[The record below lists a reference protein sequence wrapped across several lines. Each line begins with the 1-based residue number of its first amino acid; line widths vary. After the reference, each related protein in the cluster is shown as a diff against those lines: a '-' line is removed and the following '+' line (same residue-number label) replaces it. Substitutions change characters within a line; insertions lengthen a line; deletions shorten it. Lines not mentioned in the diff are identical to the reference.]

1 MAKVF
6 PTIFVHE
13 MNSPEMEKLG
23 IQTEFEIYKKLK
35 NLSDD
40 FTIFCGPKFIKR
52 NKDGDMRDGE
62 YSDFIIIHKS
72 MGIAFLECKGGTI
85 RYSSNEAKWYQNEK
99 RLKKSPLQQASSGKF
114 ALRALLNSPKYR
126 DEIQFDNIPSIH
138 GAIFPNTPGLN
149 NVQYGTDIKPEM
161 IIWAKDC
168 ENLEKSIL
176 KILQLNRSK
185 FLIEDKLIILIKKI
199 LYGDTLESPFRNIL
213 KYGEHAQDL
222 EFDEAQQSFLL
233 SVFNNQK
240 MIIEGLAGTGKTII
254 AAKIACNPEYDN
266 KKVLIL
272 TKTKGLCQFLK
283 VLSKN
288 KERSSRNF
296 RVYSI
301 DQFVKQT
308 ATRLNFPMTG
318 LKRFSSDEE
327 KNEHFDVYSPQLC
340 QSIFEMHPNEKFDL
354 VLVDEAQDFHKNWFN
369 ALNSI
374 TSEEGRIFFF
384 YDPLQTTILN
394 SMTEILRK
402 PKEINFPVF
411 NFNGNYRNSSII
423 SNFLSKLITKYF
435 PEMNLKY
442 SSHSK
447 IHVGR
452 EIELIEAQNFEDIID
467 KSIDKVKYLI
477 KTEGFK
483 GSDIVVLGVDSMRP
497 SNYGTRKSMTSELK
511 KLGLEVI
518 NAWDYSKP
526 YLEDGME
533 NNISFSDV
541 RSFKGLEKSAVLL
554 VNFSEVNKEN
564 IQKIYTGLSRARGDL
579 TVITYKKALDQ
590 LKEFV

>member
-1 MAKVF
+1 
-6 PTIFVHE
+6 
-13 MNSPEMEKLG
+13 
-23 IQTEFEIYKKLK
+23 
-35 NLSDD
+35 
-40 FTIFCGPKFIKR
+40 
-52 NKDGDMRDGE
+52 MRDGE

-72 MGIAFLECKGGTI
+72 MGITFLECKGGSIT
-85 RYSSNEAKWYQNEK
+85 YSSSEAKWYQNEK
-99 RLKKSPLQQASSGKF
+99 RLKKSPLQQASNGKY
-114 ALRALLNSPKYR
+114 ALRALLNSARYR
-126 DEIQFDNIPSIH
+126 NKIQFDNIPSIH
-138 GAIFPNTPGLN
+138 GAIFPNTPKIENIL
-149 NVQYGTDIKPEM
+149 YGTDIKPEM
-161 IIWAKDC
+161 IIWANDC
-168 ENLEKSIL
+168 DNLEDNIIRML
-176 KILQLNRSK
+176 KLNKSK
-185 FLIEDKLIILIKKI
+185 FLIEEKNIQLIKKI
-199 LYGDTLESPFRNIL
+199 LYGDTLKSPFRNIL
-213 KYGEHAQDL
+213 KHGEHAQDL
-222 EFDEAQQSFLL
+222 EFDEAQQSYLL
-233 SVFNNQK
+233 SVFNNKK
-240 MIIEGLAGTGKTII
+240 MIVEGLAGTGKTII
-254 AAKIACNPEYDN
+254 AAKIACNPEYNN

-308 ATRLNFPMTG
+308 ATRLDFPMTE
-318 LKRFSSDEE
+318 LKRLSSDDE
-327 KNEHFDVYSPQLC
+327 KREHFDVYSPQLC
-340 QSIFEMHPNEKFDL
+340 QSIFEMHPSEKFDL

-374 TSEEGRIFFF
+374 TSEDGQIFFF
-384 YDPLQTTILN
+384 YDPLQTTITN

-402 PKEINFPVF
+402 PEEINFPVI

-442 SSHSK
+442 STHSK
-447 IHVGR
+447 THIGR
-452 EIELIEAQNFEDIID
+452 EIELIEAQSFEDIID
-467 KSIDKVKYLI
+467 KTVDKVKSLI
-477 KTEGFK
+477 EKEGFK
-483 GSDIVVLGVDSMRP
+483 GSDIVVLGIDSMRP
-497 SNYGTRKSMTSELK
+497 SDYGTRKSMTAELK

-554 VNFSEVNKEN
+554 VNFREVNKEN

-579 TVITYKKALDQ
+579 VIISYKNALDQ
-590 LKEFV
+590 LREIN